1 MQNKMTNKEYGEYV
15 KTKMPKS
22 PVFTDCLK
30 AFSVGGIICVA
41 GECILRIYSS
51 LGLDKESASLAAS
64 VTLIFLSALLT
75 GLNIY
80 PKIGKFAGAG
90 SLVPIT
96 GFANSVVSPAIEA
109 KPEGLI
115 LGVGAKVF
123 SVSGPVILFG
133 IISSMIAGVIY
144 YLLG

>member
-1 MQNKMTNKEYGEYV
+1 MQNKMTNKEYSEYV
-15 KTKMPKS
+15 KTKTPKS

-30 AFSVGGIICVA
+30 AFFVGGLICIT
-41 GECILRIYSS
+41 GECFLRMYAFF
-51 LGLDKESASLAAS
+51 GLDEKSASLAS
-64 VTLIFLSALLT
+64 SITLIFLSALLT
-75 GLNIY
+75 CLDIY

-96 GFANSVVSPAIEA
+96 GFANSVVAPAIEA

-133 IISSMIAGVIY
+133 VISSMIAGVIY
-144 YLLG
+144 FIFG